1 MLRLAALPVR
11 ATAWGALSLALEL
24 AFGQGL
30 GCSTSVWSTGVDA
43 RAGRLAAGAARK
55 LATGA
60 DRELRPAAVAGA
72 RLLGAWPEP
81 ASAAFALLTP
91 VRVRNGVGVSEL
103 ALRGAVLSADLLT
116 ALAGADLLT
125 ALAGA
130 DLLTALAGADLL
142 TALAGADLPTAL
154 VAELDL
160 IAARGLAGV
169 TVPTEPSGRVL
180 IRLVDVAARDL
191 RGDSLT
197 GCH

>member
-11 ATAWGALSLALEL
+11 ATAWGALSLALELAFEPALEL

-130 DLLTALAGADLL
+130 DLLTALAGADL
-142 TALAGADLPTAL
+142 PTAL

>member
-1 MLRLAALPVR
+1 
-11 ATAWGALSLALEL
+11 
-24 AFGQGL
+24 
-30 GCSTSVWSTGVDA
+30 
-43 RAGRLAAGAARK
+43 LAAGAARK

-130 DLLTALAGADLL
+130 DLLTAL
-142 TALAGADLPTAL
+142 